1 MRSVLKFLI
10 LSLITLLIPGVI
22 LGIAYKLD
30 LNDIGIMI
38 SQMLVMLVFVLV
50 FTNILKYMK
59 KYELDTQI
67 LMNEKRNVSD
77 LKDLRDERK
86 TYKSKAMITSKILSL
101 AYSKEEV
108 ENLKKYAT
116 TNEDI
121 EHYYSALIDHADKEN
136 RQKIKTNRDKFNK
149 RYGKKQKIYPDFK
162 GNIKT
167 AVKWMIFFFALVIIY
182 NIIPK
187 IIGES
192 KVILAS
198 FYMLGMLFL
207 AVVMLNTILWIV
219 RSLKSYWAS
228 DYII

>member
-50 FTNILKYMK
+50 
-59 KYELDTQI
+59 LDTQI
-67 LMNEKRNVSD
+67 LMNEKRSVSD

-108 ENLKKYAT
+108 ENLKKYST

-219 RSLKSYWAS
+219 RSLKSYWAR